1 MLAIICALAQNNAI
15 GFENR
20 LLFRL
25 SADLKRFKELTTGHT
40 IIMGRKTFESLPK
53 GALPNRRNIV
63 LTRNADAAFAGCEVF
78 GSLQAA
84 LDACS
89 SAEKVFIIGGESVYA
104 EALPLADRLYLTHV
118 KATPEQADAFFPAFE
133 PSAWNVEHSEQ
144 CDADEKNECP
154 YEFVDYV
161 RPAH

>member
-1 MLAIICALAQNNAI
+1 MTLSIICALAQDHAI

-53 GALPNRRNIV
+53 GALPNRRNVV
-63 LTRNADAAFAGCEVF
+63 LSRRADVSLEGCEVF
-78 GSLQAA
+78 GSLKAA
-84 LDACS
+84 LQSCGED
-89 SAEKVFIIGGESVYA
+89 EQVFIIGGESVYA

-118 KATPEQADAFFPAFE
+118 KATPAQADAFFPKFDA
-133 PSAWNVEHSEQ
+133 SAWKVVKEEAHE
-144 CDADEKNECP
+144 ADEKNECP
-154 YEFVDYV
+154 YVFADYE
-161 RPAH
+161 RA

>member
-1 MLAIICALAQNNAI
+1 MLSIICALAENRAI

-63 LTRNADAAFAGCEVF
+63 LSRNKDITFPNTEVF
-78 GSLQAA
+78 GSLTAA
-84 LDACS
+84 LEHCS
-89 SAEKVFIIGGESVYA
+89 PEEQVFIIGGESVYA
-104 EALPLADRLYLTHV
+104 EALPLADRLNLTHV
-118 KATPEQADAFFPAFE
+118 HATPSHADAFFPAFCADDWHIASE
-133 PSAWNVEHSEQ
+133 EHHE
-144 CDADEKNECP
+144 ADEKNECP
-154 YEFVDYV
+154 YTFTDYV
-161 RPAH
+161 RKK

>member
-1 MLAIICALAQNNAI
+1 MLSIICALAQNNAI
-15 GFENR
+15 GYQNR

-40 IIMGRKTFESLPK
+40 IIMGRKTYESLPK

-63 LTRNADAAFAGCEVF
+63 LTRNADAQYPNCEVF

-84 LDACS
+84 LDACDP
-89 SAEKVFIIGGESVYA
+89 AEQVFIIGGEGVYA

-118 KATPEQADAFFPAFE
+118 HATPEHADAFFPAVDYAAWKVEKKESHE
-133 PSAWNVEHSEQ
+133 P
-144 CDADEKNECP
+144 DEKNECAFT
-154 YEFVDYV
+154 FVDYH
-161 RPAH
+161 R